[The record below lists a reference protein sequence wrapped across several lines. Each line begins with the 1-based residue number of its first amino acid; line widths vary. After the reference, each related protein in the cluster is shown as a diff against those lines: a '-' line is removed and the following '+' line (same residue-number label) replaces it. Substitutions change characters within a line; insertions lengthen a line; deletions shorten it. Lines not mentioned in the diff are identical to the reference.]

1 MKKMKKIL
9 SGAFRVSLREF
20 RDTLKTHIR
29 KVDFRVSL
37 KEFRDALKSPQRK
50 IIT

>member
-29 KVDFRVSL
+29 KVDLRVSL
-37 KEFRDALKSPQRK
+37 REFRDALKSSRREIK
-50 IIT
+50 T